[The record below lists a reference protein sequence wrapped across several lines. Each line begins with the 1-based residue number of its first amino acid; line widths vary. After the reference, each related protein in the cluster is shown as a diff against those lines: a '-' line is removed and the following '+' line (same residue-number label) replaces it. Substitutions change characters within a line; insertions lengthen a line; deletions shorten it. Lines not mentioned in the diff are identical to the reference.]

1 MEAGTE
7 NKTSAR
13 DKILKTTLSIIGEEG
28 FQNITVRK
36 IAAKA
41 GVNIA
46 AVNYYF
52 GSKDNAINEAL
63 KYLGDKVMSSFK
75 LLDDNELPPEER
87 IRRFLRNYVESILE
101 HPYVYKN
108 FINQSMNYYE
118 FPLKNNNFLKNEAI
132 IKLKNTLKEIK
143 TELSDEMLNMKILQL
158 LGGLIFPIIIGTQLK
173 CITCMDYY
181 NKNLRENYIEVL
193 LKSLLAE

>member
-1 MEAGTE
+1 ME
-7 NKTSAR
+7 NKASAK

-63 KYLGDKVMSSFK
+63 KYLGDKVMRSFK
-75 LLDDNELPPEER
+75 LLDDDELPPEER
-87 IRRFLRNYVESILE
+87 IRRFLKNYVEAILE

-108 FINQSMNYYE
+108 FITQTMNYYE
-118 FPLKNNNFLKNEAI
+118 FPLKNNFLKNEAI
-132 IKLKNTLKEIK
+132 LKLKNTLKEIK
-143 TELSDEMLNMKILQL
+143 TELSDEMLTMKVLQL
-158 LGGLIFPIIIGTQLK
+158 LGGLIFPLIIETQLK
-173 CITCMDYY
+173 GISCMDYY
-181 NKNLRENYIEVL
+181 DKDIRDNYIEVL